1 MNRRSFLLAPALSAV
16 PTTSPA
22 PSSVI
27 AEAVAFGRAFDRV
40 VALQPE
46 LDRIAAA
53 GDFRATFAWQD
64 EHHDPAVAEML
75 AADARLAKALKRA
88 GLHGIRL
95 DGRLYVVGG
104 VGMFGP
110 HCLDTIPEQTTVI
123 ELAKVAGTDNRGGA

>member
-1 MNRRSFLLAPALSAV
+1 MNRRSFLLTPALSAV
-16 PTTSPA
+16 PTTSPV

-27 AEAVAFGRAFDRV
+27 AEAVAFGRAFDQV

-53 GDFRATFAWQD
+53 GDFHATFAWQD
-64 EHHDPAVAEML
+64 RHHDPAVAEML
-75 AADARLAKALKRA
+75 AADARLAEALKRA

-95 DGRLYVVGG
+95 DGRLYVAGG

-110 HCLDTIPEQTTVI
+110 HCLDAIPEQTTVI
-123 ELAKVAGTDNRGGA
+123 ELAKVATANIKGGA